1 MSDIK
6 IYLNTFSSV
15 KRNEY
20 GTKVYIKSIDALYAE
35 LKANANDDGSIRI
48 NLSNRQTADKFGN
61 NAYAALDTWKPS
73 GNYNPSNNTPNALP
87 VQQEVQQAPA
97 MQQGLAADLP
107 F

>member
-1 MSDIK
+1 MSEAK

-48 NLSNRQTADKFGN
+48 NLSNRQTADKYGN
-61 NAYAALDTWKPS
+61 NSYAALDTWKPS
-73 GNYNPSNNTPNALP
+73 GNYNPSNNTALP
-87 VQQEVQQAPA
+87 IQETVQQAPA